1 MKVSVFGS
9 GGWGT
14 ALAVLLAKN
23 EHDVT
28 MWSYRKSQV
37 EDLARDRENRQHLPG
52 VMFPNNLKLSC
63 EITSAEDADL
73 LVMAVPSF
81 AVRTT
86 AQQVRPYLK
95 KGTIVVSVSKG
106 IDRESGTCFTS
117 VLRDALGDGYPIVAL
132 SGPSHAEEVGREIPT
147 AIISASEDQVAAE
160 TVQHVFM
167 NENFRVYTSSDVVG
181 VELGGALKN
190 IIALTAGINDGL
202 GLGDNSKAALMTR
215 GLAEMARLCIALGGK
230 RETLAGLAGVG
241 DLIVTCTSQ
250 HSRNRRAGILIG
262 KGVSPDDT
270 LKQVGGVVEGYYATS
285 AAKELADKAKVDVP
299 IIEQCYQVL
308 YCGKHPKQAVIE
320 LMDRPEKP
328 ELDEDWL

>member
-1 MKVSVFGS
+1 MKISVLGS

-14 ALAVLLAKN
+14 ALAVLLAN
-23 EHDVT
+23 NGHDVT
-28 MWSYRKSQV
+28 LWSYNETHVAQMTK
-37 EDLARDRENRQHLPG
+37 DRENRKHLPG
-52 VMFPNNLKLSC
+52 VMFPDTLKLTDDLASVKM
-63 EITSAEDADL
+63 AEM
-73 LVMAVPSF
+73 LVMGVPSF
-81 AVRTT
+81 AVRDT
-86 AQQVRPYLK
+86 AKQVLPYLK
-95 KGTIVVSVSKG
+95 QGTIVVSTSKG
-106 IDRESGTCFTS
+106 IDRESGKCYTS
-117 VLRDALGDGYPIVAL
+117 VLRDVLGTTYPIVAL

-147 AIISASEDQVAAE
+147 AIISASEDQNAAE
-160 TVQHVFM
+160 TVQRVFM

-230 RETLAGLAGVG
+230 RETMAGLAGVG

-262 KGVSPDDT
+262 KGVSTKDT
-270 LKQVGGVVEGYYATS
+270 LEQVGGVVEGYYATS

-308 YCGKHPKQAVIE
+308 YQGKHPKQAVIE

>member
-1 MKVSVFGS
+1 MKISVFGS

-14 ALAVLLAKN
+14 ALAILLAKN
-23 EHDVT
+23 KHDVT
-28 MWSYRKSQV
+28 MWSYSKSQV
-37 EDLARDRENRQHLPG
+37 EDLIHDRENRKHLPG
-52 VMFPNNLKLSC
+52 VVFPENLKLSS
-63 EITSAEDADL
+63 EIASAEDAEL

-81 AVRTT
+81 AVRDTVK
-86 AQQVRPYLK
+86 QVRAYLEN
-95 KGTIVVSVSKG
+95 GTIVVSVSKG
-106 IDRESGTCFTS
+106 IERESGKRYTE
-117 VLRDALGDGYPIVAL
+117 VLREVLGDSYPVVAL
-132 SGPSHAEEVGREIPT
+132 SGPSHAEEVGLEIPT
-147 AIISASEDQVAAE
+147 AIISASEDQCAAE
-160 TVQHVFM
+160 TVQRVFM
-167 NENFRVYTSSDVVG
+167 NESFRVYTSSDVIG

-215 GLAEMARLCIALGGK
+215 GLAEMARLCLALGGK

-262 KGVSPDDT
+262 KGVSPEDT

-285 AAKELADKAKVDVP
+285 AAKELAEKVKVDVP

-308 YCGKHPKQAVIE
+308 YFGKDPMQAVND
-320 LMDRPEKP
+320 LMSRPGKSE
-328 ELDEDWL
+328 EVDWL

>member
-1 MKVSVFGS
+1 MKISVFGS

-23 EHDVT
+23 DHDVT
-28 MWSYRKSQV
+28 LWSYRKDQIT
-37 EDLARDRENRQHLPG
+37 ELERDRENRKHLPG
-52 VMFPNNLKLSC
+52 VEFPDNLKLSP
-63 EITSAEDADL
+63 EIAFARDADL

-81 AVRTT
+81 AVRDT
-86 AQQVRPYLK
+86 AKQVRPYLK
-95 KGTIVVSVSKG
+95 QGTIVVSVSKG
-106 IDRESGTCFTS
+106 IDRESGKCYTS
-117 VLRDALGDGYPIVAL
+117 VLRDSLGDGYPIVAL

-147 AIISASEDQVAAE
+147 AIISASEDQTAAE
-160 TVQHVFM
+160 TVQRVFM
-167 NENFRVYTSSDVVG
+167 NANFRVYTSSDVVG

-215 GLAEMARLCIALGGK
+215 GLAEMARLCIVLGGK

-262 KGVSPDDT
+262 QGVSPEDS
-270 LKQVGGVVEGYYATS
+270 LKQIGAVVEGYYATY
-285 AAKELADKAKVDVP
+285 AGKQLADQVKVEMP
-299 IIEQCYQVL
+299 ITEQCYQVL
-308 YCGKHPKQAVIE
+308 YCGKDPMQAMAE
-320 LMDRPEKP
+320 LMARPGKSEI
-328 ELDEDWL
+328 EVDWL

>member
-23 EHDVT
+23 EHEVT
-28 MWSYRKSQV
+28 LWSYRGEQV
-37 EDLARDRENRQHLPG
+37 EQLRQDRENRRNLPG
-52 VMFPNNLKLSC
+52 VMFPVKLNLSSKL
-63 EITSAEDADL
+63 ESASTAEM

-81 AVRTT
+81 AVRDT
-86 AQQVRPYLK
+86 AKQVRPYLK

-106 IDRESGTCFTS
+106 IERESGKRYTE
-117 VLRDALGDGYPIVAL
+117 VLREVLGKGYPIVAL
-132 SGPSHAEEVGREIPT
+132 SGPSHAEEVGLGIPT
-147 AIISASEDQVAAE
+147 AIISASEDQIAAE
-160 TVQHVFM
+160 TVQRVFM
-167 NENFRVYTSSDVVG
+167 NTSFRVYTSLDVIG

-190 IIALTAGINDGL
+190 VIALTAGISDGL
-202 GLGDNSKAALMTR
+202 GLGDNTKAALMTR

-262 KGVSPDDT
+262 QGVAPEDAV
-270 LKQVGGVVEGYYATS
+270 KQIGAVVEGYYATDS
-285 AAKELADKAKVDVP
+285 GKHLANQAKIEMP
-299 IIEQCYQVL
+299 ITEQCYQVL
-308 YCGKHPKQAVIE
+308 YCGKKPMQAVND
-320 LMDRPEKP
+320 LMSRPGKSE
-328 ELDEDWL
+328 EVDWL